1 VRPADFYEGGS
12 LLPFGRHKGY
22 ALGLA
27 VALLSGLSGEFD
39 AERGTMEGAFLQAV
53 NISAFLPLDRY
64 QRAVRAAL
72 DGVKATQ
79 PVPGID
85 HVLAPGDPEQRAR
98 ARRLAEGIDLPDRT
112 YQEFREWAE
121 RLHVSLH
128 DVALEASDV
137 EPYRLP
143 V

>member
-1 VRPADFYEGGS
+1 
-12 LLPFGRHKGY
+12 
-22 ALGLA
+22 
-27 VALLSGLSGEFD
+27 
-39 AERGTMEGAFLQAV
+39 MEGAFLQAV